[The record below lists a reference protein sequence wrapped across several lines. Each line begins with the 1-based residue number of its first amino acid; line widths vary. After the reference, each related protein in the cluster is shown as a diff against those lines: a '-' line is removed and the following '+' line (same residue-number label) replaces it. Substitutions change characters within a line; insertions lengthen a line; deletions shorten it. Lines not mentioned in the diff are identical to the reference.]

1 MSRLAHFVSV
11 APQPFVTHGLCVLL
25 SEATDLRGLPPI
37 VSKFLSLS
45 LFFSLSRL
53 NCALVFCFSQGQTHL
68 THTQHHPT
76 NSPSTTLPLAVHHQ
90 GTAQSSPAVVAA
102 ATASSASSMF
112 AQAGS
117 GANSSTNH
125 NNNNNNGHSFYSGT
139 AHSSTGAIQ
148 MHQPGQMTSK
158 PFPRTGSYIF
168 SDCGSGKVF
177 SDAASM
183 RSIASIG
190 MGSTDGKKMVIRRV
204 PTSPTE
210 LLTIINQPG

>member
-1 MSRLAHFVSV
+1 M
-11 APQPFVTHGLCVLL
+11 
-25 SEATDLRGLPPI
+25 
-37 VSKFLSLS
+37 
-45 LFFSLSRL
+45 SLSRL
-53 NCALVFCFSQGQTHL
+53 SCKLPLKFRPHSLPHSQGQTHL
-68 THTQHHPT
+68 AHTLHHPN
-76 NSPSTTLPLAVHHQ
+76 NSPSTSLSSSSYPLAVHHQ

-102 ATASSASSMF
+102 ATASSASSMSTP
-112 AQAGS
+112 APAGG
-117 GANSSTNH
+117 GANSSSMNH
-125 NNNNNNGHSFYSGT
+125 NNNNNNHSFYSGT

-148 MHQPGQMTSK
+148 MHGQATSK

-168 SDCGSGKVF
+168 SDCGSGKMF